1 MEIIMSTTDKQIILG
16 AFVPGVLSGSAW
28 RLPEAPQDTFRDFGH
43 YRYIAEKLEAG
54 RFHSL
59 FFNDTVKVDL
69 DPGLEKGANSVRWDP
84 SVLAPALALVTQ
96 HIGLIATG
104 STTYNEPYNL
114 ARKYASLD
122 HLSNGRAGWNLVTS
136 LGGGENFNQREHSLH
151 GDRHER
157 AEEFYDVVSGLWD
170 SWGEHA
176 FVQDKASGTW
186 LDLEQLHVLDHQGK
200 HFQVKGPLNVAR
212 PTQGHPVIA
221 QAGSSVAGIRL
232 GARVGELIFTA
243 QQSLEES
250 RAFYQDIKTQAAGF
264 GRSPEH
270 LLVLP
275 GVSPVVG
282 KTLAEAEAKY
292 ERLQELLDP
301 HSFLSRISKFASLD
315 YDLSELP
322 FDEVVPLP
330 PEHFSTDSHPSRQKL
345 IYDLIRRER
354 PTVRQLFNQL
364 TAGGHRV
371 LIGTP
376 TSIADDLQH
385 WFENGAADGFNVM
398 FSGLHA
404 GIDDFVDG
412 VVPELQRRGLFQREY
427 AGNTLRENLG
437 LPYRQ
442 NRHR

>member
-1 MEIIMSTTDKQIILG
+1 MSTADKKIILG
-16 AFVPGVLSGSAW
+16 AFVPGVLTGSAW
-28 RLPEAPQDTFRDFGH
+28 RLPEAPKDTFLDFDH

-54 RFHSL
+54 RFHAL
-59 FFNDTVKVDL
+59 FFNDGVKVDL

-84 SVLAPALALVTQ
+84 LILAPALALVTR
-96 HIGLIATG
+96 HIGLITTG

-122 HLSNGRAGWNLVTS
+122 HISKGRAGWNLVTS
-136 LGGGENFNQREHSLH
+136 LGGGENFNRAEHSQH

-157 AEEFYDVVSGLWD
+157 AEEFFDVISGLWD
-170 SWGEHA
+170 SWGDGA

-186 LDLEQLHVLDHQGK
+186 LDLDKLHVLDHQGK

-212 PTQGHPVIA
+212 PIQGHPVIA
-221 QAGSSVAGIRL
+221 QAGSSEAGIRL

-243 QQSLEES
+243 QQTVEES
-250 RAFYQDIKTQAAGF
+250 LAFYRTIKDQAATEF
-264 GRSPEH
+264 GRSAEQ
-270 LLVLP
+270 LIVLP
-275 GVSPVVG
+275 GISPVVG

-301 HSFLSRISKFASLD
+301 KSFLSRISRFASLD

-330 PEHFSTDSHPSRQKL
+330 PEQFSTDSHPSRQKL
-345 IYDLIRRER
+345 VYDLIRRER
-354 PTVRQLFNQL
+354 PTVRQLFNKL

-376 TSIADDLQH
+376 QSIADDLQH
-385 WFENGAADGFNVM
+385 WFDSGAADGFNVM

-427 AGNTLRENLG
+427 AGTTLRENLG